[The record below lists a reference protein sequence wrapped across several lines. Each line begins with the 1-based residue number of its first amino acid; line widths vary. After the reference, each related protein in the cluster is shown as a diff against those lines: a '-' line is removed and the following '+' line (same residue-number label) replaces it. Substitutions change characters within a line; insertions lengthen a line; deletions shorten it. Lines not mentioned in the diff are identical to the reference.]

1 MSRAAARHQRRSEK
15 KRDHGPLLQLV
26 HEEIARAPVR
36 ASRAPLKPLTE
47 AQRLYG
53 AAIRAS
59 RVTFGIGPAGTGKT
73 WFAAALAAEALLAGE
88 IERIYV
94 TRPAQEAADEKM
106 GFLPGE
112 LDEKIEP
119 YFRPVRDA
127 LEERL
132 GSGHLEYLVKSK
144 VIEVRP
150 LAFLRG
156 ATLKNAWVL
165 ADEMQN
171 VTPAGMKMF
180 LTRIGENSRFIVN
193 GDPSQ
198 KDIVGPSGL
207 EDAVRRIGRLPFV
220 SLIRFHNTDIV
231 RDPICQAIVEAYDEI
246 ESSETRERYRESD
259 SETDRAGLARTLR
272 A

>member
-1 MSRAAARHQRRSEK
+1 MSRAAARLDRRSK
-15 KRDHGPLLQLV
+15 KSKDHGPLLQLV
-26 HEEIARAPVR
+26 KEEITRAPVR
-36 ASRAPLKPLTE
+36 AARAPLRPLTD
-47 AQRLYG
+47 AQATYG
-53 AAIRAS
+53 AAIKAS

-88 IERIYV
+88 IERIII
-94 TRPAQEAADEKM
+94 TRPAVEAADEKM

-132 GSGHLEYLVKSK
+132 GSGQLEYMIKAK
-144 VIEVRP
+144 IIEVRP

-156 ATLKNAWVL
+156 ATLKGAWVL

-171 VTPAGMKMF
+171 CTPSGMKMF

-193 GDPSQ
+193 GDISQ
-198 KDIVGPSGL
+198 KDIPGPSGL
-207 EDAVRRIGRLPFV
+207 TDAMHRLRNVKQISVVKFQT
-220 SLIRFHNTDIV
+220 TDIV
-231 RDPICQAIVEAYDEI
+231 RDPLCAAIVEAYET
-246 ESSETRERYRESD
+246 ESNPESERYRQSNDEID
-259 SETDRAGLARTLR
+259 QAGLARTLR

>member
-1 MSRAAARHQRRSEK
+1 MSRAAARHERRKEK
-15 KRDHGPLLQLV
+15 RKDHGPLLQLV
-26 HEEIARAPVR
+26 QEEVARAPVR
-36 ASRAPLKPLTE
+36 ASRAPLKSLTE

-53 AAIRAS
+53 AAIRSS

-88 IERIYV
+88 IERIII

-132 GSGHLEYLVKSK
+132 GSGQLEYLIKSK
-144 VIEVRP
+144 TIEVRP

-156 ATLKNAWVL
+156 ATLKNAWVI

-171 VTPAGMKMF
+171 ATPAGMKMF
-180 LTRIGENSRFIVN
+180 LTRIGENSRFIIN
-193 GDPSQ
+193 GDPTQ
-198 KDIVGPSGL
+198 KDIPGPSGL
-207 EDAVRRIGRLPFV
+207 VDAVRRIGVLPFV
-220 SLIRFHNTDIV
+220 TAIRFHTGDIV
-231 RDPICQAIVEAYDEI
+231 RDPVCQAIVEAYEI
-246 ESSETRERYRESD
+246 DSSPVSERYREHD
-259 SETDRAGLARTLR
+259 SETDQTGLARTLR

>member
-1 MSRAAARHQRRSEK
+1 MSRAAARLDRRSK
-15 KRDHGPLLQLV
+15 KSKDHGPLLQLV
-26 HEEIARAPVR
+26 KDETVRAPVR
-36 ASRAPLKPLTE
+36 ASKRPIEPLTE
-47 AQRLYG
+47 RQRLYG

-59 RVTFGIGPAGTGKT
+59 RLTFGIGPAGTGKT
-73 WFAAALAAEALLAGE
+73 WYAAALAAEALLAGE
-88 IERIYV
+88 IERIII
-94 TRPAQEAADEKM
+94 TRPAVEAAEEKL

-132 GSGHLEYLVKSK
+132 GSGQLEYLIKAK
-144 VIEVRP
+144 TIEVRP

-171 VTPAGMKMF
+171 ATPAGMKMF
-180 LTRIGENSRFIVN
+180 LTRIGENSRFIIN

-198 KDIVGPSGL
+198 KDIEGPSGL
-207 EDAVRRIGRLPFV
+207 VDAVRRLGHLPFV
-220 SLIRFHNTDIV
+220 GLIEFRTSDIV
-231 RDPICQAIVEAYDEI
+231 RDPVCQAIVEAYETSSNP
-246 ESSETRERYRESD
+246 ESERYRQSNDEID
-259 SETDRAGLARTLR
+259 QGGLARTLR

>member
-1 MSRAAARHQRRSEK
+1 MSRAAARLDRRSK
-15 KRDHGPLLQLV
+15 KSKDHGPLLQLV
-26 HEEIARAPVR
+26 QEEITRAPVR
-36 ASRAPLKPLTE
+36 AARAPLRPLTD
-47 AQRLYG
+47 AQATYG
-53 AAIRAS
+53 AAIKAS

-88 IERIYV
+88 IERIII
-94 TRPAQEAADEKM
+94 TRPAVEAADERL

-112 LDEKIEP
+112 MDEKVEP

-132 GSGHLEYLVKSK
+132 GSGQLEYMIKAK
-144 VIEVRP
+144 IIEVRP

-171 VTPAGMKMF
+171 CTPSGMKMF
-180 LTRIGENSRFIVN
+180 LTRIGEGSRFIIN

-198 KDIVGPSGL
+198 KDIEGPSGL
-207 EDAVRRIGRLPFV
+207 EDAVRRIGRLNFV
-220 SLIRFHNTDIV
+220 GLIQFQTSDIV
-231 RDPICQAIVEAYDEI
+231 RDPVCRAICEAYET
-246 ESSETRERYRESD
+246 ESNPESERYRESD
-259 SETDRAGLARTLR
+259 DKIDQSGLARTLG
-272 A
+272 

>member
-1 MSRAAARHQRRSEK
+1 MSRAAARHQRRQEK
-15 KRDHGPLLQLV
+15 KKDHGPLLRLV
-26 HEEIARAPVR
+26 EEEITRAPVR

-88 IERIYV
+88 IERIII

-132 GSGHLEYLVKSK
+132 GSGQLEYLIKSK
-144 VIEVRP
+144 TIEVRP

-156 ATLKNAWVL
+156 ATFKRAMII

-171 VTPAGMKMF
+171 STVTGMKML
-180 LTRIGENSRFIVN
+180 LTRMGEGSTMVVN
-193 GDPSQ
+193 GDPDQ
-198 KDIVGPSGL
+198 CDLPDPAKSGL
-207 EDAVRRIGRLPFV
+207 LDAIDRLKHVQCV
-220 SLIRFHNTDIV
+220 SAIHFGVEDIV
-231 RDPICQAIVEAYDEI
+231 RDSVVQEIVEAYM
-246 ESSETRERYRESD
+246 RKRP
-259 SETDRAGLARTLR
+259 
-272 A
+272 

>member
-1 MSRAAARHQRRSEK
+1 MSRAAARLDRRSK
-15 KRDHGPLLQLV
+15 KPKDHGPLLQLV
-26 HEEIARAPVR
+26 KEEITRAPVR
-36 ASRAPLKPLTE
+36 ASRAPLRPLTE
-47 AQRLYG
+47 RQRLYG
-53 AAIRAS
+53 AAIQAS

-73 WFAAALAAEALLAGE
+73 WYAAALAAEALLAKE
-88 IERIYV
+88 IERIII
-94 TRPAQEAADEKM
+94 TRPAVEAADERL

-112 LDEKIEP
+112 MDEKTEP

-132 GSGHLEYLVKSK
+132 GSGQLEYFIKTKIV
-144 VIEVRP
+144 EVRP

-171 VTPAGMKMF
+171 ATPSGMKMF

-193 GDPSQ
+193 GDPTQ
-198 KDIVGPSGL
+198 KDIPGPSGL
-207 EDAVRRIGRLPFV
+207 EDAVRRLGQMPFV
-220 SLIRFHNTDIV
+220 GLIRFRKEDIV
-231 RDPICQAIVEAYDEI
+231 RDPVCQAIVEAYETSSNP
-246 ESSETRERYRESD
+246 ESERYSERD
-259 SETDRAGLARTLR
+259 SETDQTGLARTLR